1 MSQTDRLD
9 VDVIKAGLKTARLGA
24 EILVYDCTSSTND
37 VAWEYASN
45 REYDGLC
52 VFAEEQTQGRG
63 RRGNKWLSAKGQSVL
78 CSILLLDF
86 QLGAELLTLA
96 SAVATAEA
104 VAKFTNSRA
113 GIKWPNDI
121 IIAGKK
127 TAGIL
132 VESRSNDG
140 KNDYV
145 IGVGINCRQNH
156 GFFDNTDLQMPATS
170 IDIESKKAV
179 DRNVLA
185 RELLLSF
192 DTQLS
197 IAVENSD
204 SIVRRWQE
212 LSSLLGHH
220 VVLQYDQQRFAGNCI
235 GVDPAKGL
243 ILQLDGGGVRMFDAV
258 HTTIVKQVSS

>member
-9 VDVIKAGLKTARLGA
+9 VDVIKAGLKTTRLGA

-37 VAWEYASN
+37 VAWEYAGN

-52 VFAEEQTQGRG
+52 VFAEEQTAGRG

-104 VAKFTNSRA
+104 VTKFTNSQAR
-113 GIKWPNDI
+113 IKWPNDI

-145 IGVGINCRQNH
+145 IGVGINCRQDD
-156 GFFDNTDLQMPATS
+156 GFFDNIDLQMPATS

-179 DRNVLA
+179 DRNLLA

-192 DTQLS
+192 DTQLG

-204 SIVRRWQE
+204 SVVRRWQE

-243 ILQLDGGGVRMFDAV
+243 ILQLDGGGVRMFDAA

>member
-1 MSQTDRLD
+1 LD

-24 EILVYDCTSSTND
+24 EVLVYDCTSSTND
-37 VAWEYASN
+37 VAWEYAGN

-104 VAKFTNSRA
+104 VAKFTKSQAR
-113 GIKWPNDI
+113 IKWPNDI

-145 IGVGINCRQNH
+145 IGVGINCRQDRD
-156 GFFDNTDLQMPATS
+156 FFDKADLQMPATS

-179 DRNVLA
+179 DRNLLA

-192 DTQLS
+192 DRQLG
-197 IAVENSD
+197 IAVANSD
-204 SIVRRWQE
+204 SVLGRWQE

-220 VVLQYDQQRFAGNCI
+220 VVLRYDQQGFAGNCI

-243 ILQLDGGGVRMFDAV
+243 ILQLDGGGVRMFDAA